1 MPIVTMM
8 MCMYSCLLESTGTVL
23 MSFYRNMEHNNYA
36 DASQFDDSC
45 KLNTSI
51 EVHAL
56 TRDFAVFLDPS
67 VDPSTL
73 CPYCDEPLPSEPTPY
88 LTSLL
93 ESTRKKSYPD
103 ARPSNPL
110 GRKAPLA
117 TFIAVCQRHRFES
130 VELPE
135 ARRKHWPTAIRF
147 ELVRERVE
155 NMKDRLEAIIRD
167 VDIIKDG
174 DSDDDDDDGVEK
186 GPRKKSVFWQ
196 DIKKQVKKK
205 GSRAVVG
212 VNGQFASFEKTQP
225 G

>member
-1 MPIVTMM
+1 MA
-8 MCMYSCLLESTGTVL
+8 SRLL
-23 MSFYRNMEHNNYA
+23 
-36 DASQFDDSC
+36 
-45 KLNTSI
+45 TSVI
-51 EVHAL
+51 
-56 TRDFAVFLDPS
+56 AVFLDAS
-67 VDPSTL
+67 VDPATL
-73 CPYCDEPLPSEPTPY
+73 CPYCDEPLPVEPTSY
-88 LTSLL
+88 LTSVL
-93 ESTRKKSYPD
+93 ESTRRRSYPD

-135 ARRKHWPTAIRF
+135 ARRKQWPTTIRF

-155 NMKDRLEAIIRD
+155 SMKDRLEAIIHD

-174 DSDDDDDDGVEK
+174 DSDEEDEDETMK
-186 GPRKKSVFWQ
+186 GPRKKSIFWQ

-212 VNGQFASFEKTQP
+212 VNGQFASFEKSQP

>member
-1 MPIVTMM
+1 MLIARH
-8 MCMYSCLLESTGTVL
+8 
-23 MSFYRNMEHNNYA
+23 RNMEHHNYA
-36 DASQFDDSC
+36 EVSQFDDLC
-45 KLNTSI
+45 KFNISTSSPYP
-51 EVHAL
+51 EAFFV
-56 TRDFAVFLDPS
+56 VFLDPS

-73 CPYCDEPLPSEPTPY
+73 CPYCDEPLPSEPTPH
-88 LTSLL
+88 LTALL
-93 ESTRKKSYPD
+93 EATRKKSYLD

-117 TFIAVCQRHRFES
+117 TFIPLCQRHRFES

-135 ARRKHWPTAIRF
+135 ARRKLWPTTIRF

-155 NMKDRLEAIIRD
+155 KMKDRLEAIIQD
-167 VDIIKDG
+167 VDIIGDG
-174 DSDDDDDDGVEK
+174 DSDEGEEKEK
-186 GPRKKSVFWQ
+186 GPRKKSIFWQ
-196 DIKKQVKKK
+196 DIKRQVKKK